1 MLFNNIGVLMGLL
14 FKSMVG
20 TFFAVFFL
28 LNYLHIMTFEEMHRN
43 SLASVHV
50 VIKKTNDITASVQK
64 GLDDFIDENLINWNT
79 SKTRYE
85 EKGLK
90 FNWLT
95 YNNINK
101 DPVFKEEGNR
111 NNFNTLETMQ
121 GLSLHISSQ
130 YSVKPKLSEEIVYR
144 TYLEAKQRKI
154 EPLLLLSII
163 GVESTFQPKA
173 KSWAGA
179 IGLTQ
184 VIPKY
189 HLEKIDKLPPQE
201 SIWSINGNIQV
212 GADVIHE
219 YLGRSKGNTVLALQM
234 YNGSTHD
241 RTRKYSNK
249 VLNKLNKFKRVA
261 NNYEK
266 S

>member
-1 MLFNNIGVLMGLL
+1 MGMGII

-20 TFFAVFFL
+20 TFFAVFFI
-28 LNYLHIMTFEEMHRN
+28 LNYLHIMTFEEMHKN
-43 SLASVHV
+43 SLESVHI
-50 VIKKTNDITASVQK
+50 VIKKTSNITTSVQK
-64 GLDDFIDENLINWNT
+64 GLDDFIDQNLINWNNAR
-79 SKTRYE
+79 TRYE
-85 EKGLK
+85 QRGLK

-101 DPVFKEEGNR
+101 DPLFEDEANRDKFK
-111 NNFNTLETMQ
+111 TLETMQ
-121 GLSLHISSQ
+121 GLSIHISNN
-130 YSVKPKLSEEIVYR
+130 YSVKPQLSEQIVYR
-144 TYLEAKQRKI
+144 TYLEAKERKI

-163 GVESTFQPKA
+163 GVESTFKPNA

-189 HLEKIDKLPPQE
+189 HLEKIEKLPPQE

-219 YLGRSKGNTVLALQM
+219 YLNRSRGNTRLALQM

-241 RTRKYSNK
+241 STHKYSNK
-249 VLNKLNKFKRVA
+249 VFNKLNQFRKVTQ
-261 NNYEK
+261 NYAK

>member
-1 MLFNNIGVLMGLL
+1 MGLL

-28 LNYLHIMTFEEMHRN
+28 LNYLHIMTFEEMHKN
-43 SLASVHV
+43 SLESVHI
-50 VIKKTNDITASVQK
+50 VIKKTNNITASVQK
-64 GLDDFIDENLINWNT
+64 GLDDFIDQNLINWSN

-85 EKGLK
+85 QRGLK

-95 YNNINK
+95 YNNIHK
-101 DPVFKEEGNR
+101 DPLFEGEDNR
-111 NNFNTLETMQ
+111 DKFNTLETMQ
-121 GLSLHISSQ
+121 GLSLHIASN
-130 YSVKPKLSEEIVYR
+130 YSVKPQLSEQIVYR
-144 TYLEAKQRKI
+144 TYLEAKERKI

-163 GVESTFQPKA
+163 SVESTFKPQA

-189 HLEKIDKLPPQE
+189 HLEKIEKLPPQE

-219 YLGRSKGNTVLALQM
+219 YLNRSKGNTRLALQM

-241 RTRKYSNK
+241 STHKYSNK
-249 VLNKLNKFKRVA
+249 VFNKLNKFKRVA
-261 NNYEK
+261 QNYAK